1 MNGYRILLIEDEIH
15 LNEMLK
21 MNLELDGY
29 TVVSSGNGLQ
39 ALHIAQE
46 QAFDL
51 IISDIMLPGMDG
63 LTLCSTLRI
72 QGNKTPMMI
81 ISAKGSSKERIE
93 GLKAGANDY
102 LPKPFDLEELLLR
115 TKNLIAQKEAG
126 IKPLAESASYTF
138 EAGTVKFDAF
148 EIIDQHGQLQSI
160 SKKEMMLLKL
170 LITREGEAIS
180 REEIMDK
187 VWGYDIFT
195 SSRTIDNFITNF
207 RKHFEKDSRH
217 PEYFH
222 SVRGI
227 GYKFT
232 SQISKA

>member
-1 MNGYRILLIEDEIH
+1 MNRYRILVIEDEVH
-15 LNEMLK
+15 LNQLIQ
-21 MNLELDGY
+21 MNLEMDGY
-29 TVVSSGNGLQ
+29 TVVSCVNGLN
-39 ALHIAQE
+39 ALQIAQE

-72 QGNKTPMMI
+72 QGIKAPLMF

-115 TKNLIAQKEAG
+115 TKNLIAQKDAG
-126 IKPLAESASYTF
+126 VKPLADNTAYVFES
-138 EAGTVKFDAF
+138 GTVKFDAF
-148 EIIDQHGQLQSI
+148 EIIDRNGQLQSI

-207 RKHFEKDSRH
+207 RKHFEKDSRK

-232 SQISKA
+232 SQKSS